1 MIVKKDTYK
10 IGDLVVLRKRVY
22 KIVSVKPYLNS
33 STLEEIE
40 VEFEKN
46 EGEQDDSDTR
56 NDN

>member
-10 IGDLVVLRKRVY
+10 IGDLVVLHKRVY